1 MRQMPQMIA
10 DYRKQVAEL
19 RKKTREKKQ
28 RSEEEQYLIATG
40 KAKDGPYWEIFKQE
54 RKKK

>member
-1 MRQMPQMIA
+1 MIA

>member
-10 DYRKQVAEL
+10 DYRKKVDEL

-28 RSEEEQYLIATG
+28 RSEEQQYLIATG
-40 KAKDGPYWEIFKQE
+40 KTQDMPHWEIFKQE
-54 RKKK
+54 RTRK